1 MNYKLDEHCLLLTA
15 RYQAL
20 KVPYLVATVCIL
32 IDASG
37 NPLSTEACVE
47 WINSRFSGKPFDHGL
62 KKSVGT
68 FAVHGLAFSL
78 NEKQRDGMAVRVR
91 IGSCDKTLH
100 VFPSRV
106 WRRELTGWSGV
117 ATARLDAVAL
127 DFEHAFGGAG
137 FSDNPDGVGYVDEP
151 DRIAGSALAQIEYP
165 LPGLRSPLERL
176 PLASFLPLPPQC
188 SERRSFI
195 GTVDERWQA
204 DGAPWLPADTDV
216 RWFNEVAEDQC
227 HNQYWRGDEAWSV
240 IGMHARFP
248 ELTGTLPGLRPRLFV
263 EHADSALN
271 ITEVLLDL
279 DTVWLF
285 PNEEYQLLLYRAQ
298 LPLHETDAQDIAALG
313 VGCERRNDPILSKE
327 EWVDKLWPQAEVEP
341 LQAAMVSLPVDDEV
355 ILSAL
360 EADANIIYAE
370 VANMHQQG
378 IESAK
383 KIASRLG
390 HPFDPSQYPPP
401 ARPGFAAAIRRG
413 EIAPVPI
420 FDAVALEADLRAS
433 VAAELE
439 RAHLYVEQIAK
450 RMNRS
455 AESIYGQAAS
465 ADSTA
470 AGQQFN
476 AFSMVSRL
484 PLSTAKKA
492 EYQAK
497 IEEGLTQAK
506 SVEAEITRAIAEM
519 TSQLTGGTEYLPEVL
534 STLPA
539 VSWTRELLEAA
550 HSASQSL
557 IGQRFLDIDLSGVDM
572 SGAVLSGVYFERC
585 QLKDAKLNGAAMN
598 DGVFID
604 CDLTRV
610 NMCEAHL
617 KGAFFQHCNIDDAKF
632 SGARI
637 SELYATGCSLLR
649 TQFTAAILPQ
659 AQFVDCALDNADFTR
674 AGLAGASFHTC
685 TLTAVSAV
693 EADLS
698 KSSLHAC
705 AVDCLQVSGA
715 DLEQASWSQ
724 VTGTAVDA
732 KAVKA
737 ANFRLDQS
745 CQLSGICL
753 DAAQLQRASFQGVN
767 LRGASLKGTTL
778 KKALISRCDLRDSDG
793 YHLNAVQADFT
804 GSDLR
809 QVRWQGANLMEARL
823 RKVQLDAADLTGSNL
838 FGVVTEAVRGKDVVL
853 DRVLLG
859 RCRLKEDLAHV

>member
-1 MNYKLDEHCLLLTA
+1 MNYKLDDHCLLLTA

-20 KVPYLVATVCIL
+20 KVPYLVGTVCIL
-32 IDASG
+32 IDASA
-37 NPLSTEACVE
+37 NPLSNQACAE
-47 WINSRFSGKPFDHGL
+47 WINSRFPGKSFDRGL

-78 NEKQRDGMAVRVR
+78 NEKQREGMAVRVQM
-91 IGSCDKTLH
+91 GACDKTLH

-106 WRRELTGWSGV
+106 WRRELTGWRGV

-127 DFEHAFGGAG
+127 DWEHAFGGAG
-137 FSDNPDGVGYVDEP
+137 FSDNPDGVGYVDDP
-151 DRIAGSALAQIEYP
+151 DRIADSALAQIEYP
-165 LPGLRSPLERL
+165 LPGPRSPLERL

-188 SERRSFI
+188 AARRSFI

-227 HNQYWRGDEAWSV
+227 HSQYWRGDEAWSV
-240 IGMHARFP
+240 IGMHARHP

-263 EHADSALN
+263 EPADSAQS
-271 ITEVLLDL
+271 ITEVSLDL

-285 PNEEYQLLLYRAQ
+285 PNDEYQLLLYRAQ
-298 LPLHETDAQDIAALG
+298 LPLHDTDAQDIAALG
-313 VGCERRNDPILSKE
+313 VGCERRDDPVLSQK

-341 LQAAMVSLPVDDEV
+341 LQAATVSLPVDDDV
-355 ILSAL
+355 TLSVL
-360 EADANIIYAE
+360 EADADIIYAE
-370 VANMHQQG
+370 VANTHQQG

-401 ARPGFAAAIRRG
+401 ARPGFSAAVKRG
-413 EIAPVPI
+413 EIAPVPPL
-420 FDAVALEADLRAS
+420 DAVALEADLRAS
-433 VAAELE
+433 VSAALE

-450 RMNRS
+450 RVNRS

-470 AGQQFN
+470 AGKQFD

-484 PLSTAKKA
+484 PLSIAKKA

-497 IEEGLTQAK
+497 IEGGLTQAK
-506 SVEAEITRAIAEM
+506 SVDAEITRAIAEM
-519 TSQLTGGTEYLPEVL
+519 TSQLTGGTEYLPEVP
-534 STLPA
+534 SIRPA
-539 VSWTRELLEAA
+539 ASWTRELLEAA

-557 IGQRFLDIDLSGVDM
+557 IGQHFLDIDLSGVDM
-572 SGAVLSGVYFERC
+572 SSAILTGAHFERC
-585 QLKDAKLNGAAMN
+585 QLKDAKLNRAEM
-598 DGVFID
+598 DHGVFTD

-610 NMCEAHL
+610 DMGEAHL
-617 KGAFFQHCNIDDAKF
+617 KGALLQHCNMDDAKF
-632 SGARI
+632 HGASI
-637 SELYATGCSLLR
+637 SALYATGCSLLR
-649 TQFTAAILPQ
+649 TQFTAALLPQ

-674 AGLAGASFHTC
+674 AGLAGARFHTC
-685 TLTAVSAV
+685 TLTAVRAFD
-693 EADLS
+693 ADLS

-705 AVDCLQVSGA
+705 TVDGLQVSGA
-715 DLEQASWSQ
+715 DLQEASWSQ

-737 ANFRLDQS
+737 INFRLDQG
-745 CQLSGICL
+745 CRLPGICL
-753 DAAQLQRASFQGVN
+753 DAAQLQRASFQGAN

-778 KKALISRCDLRDSDG
+778 EQALVSRCDLRDSDG

-838 FGVVTEAVRGKDVVL
+838 FGVVTEAVQGKDVVL
-853 DRVLLG
+853 NRVLLG
-859 RCRLKEDLAHV
+859 RCRLKEDLAHG